1 VNDPLMKDLLQIAK
15 QILNRRLSGV
25 QSMLREL
32 GRDVRARE
40 SSR

>member
-1 VNDPLMKDLLQIAK
+1 LLQVAK

-32 GRDVRARE
+32 GRDVRA
-40 SSR
+40 SDASR